1 MATVGLQ
8 AMLSAEDVAQI
19 RGISDEWVRTSLV
32 RDWDGLAA
40 LLTDDVVLLPP
51 DAPVVVGKDAARG
64 FLEAFPAIAAFTAT
78 VIAAEGQP
86 ELAWARGSF
95 AMTIEPAPGQRVS
108 MTGKWSAT
116 YRRGANGSWRCAS
129 DTWNL
134 DAPVSP

>member
-19 RGISDEWVRTSLV
+19 RGISDEWVRAALV
-32 RDWDGLAA
+32 RDWDSLAA

-51 DAPVVVGKDAARG
+51 DAPAVVGKAAARA
-64 FLEAFPAIAAFTAT
+64 FLEAFPPIAAFTAT

-95 AMTIEPAPGQRVS
+95 AMTVEAAPAQRLS
-108 MTGKWSAT
+108 MVGKWSAT
-116 YRRGANGSWRCAS
+116 YRKRADGGWRCAS

-134 DAPVSP
+134 DAPVSA

>member
-8 AMLSAEDVAQI
+8 AMLSAEDLARI

-32 RDWDGLAA
+32 RDWDGLAT

-51 DAPVVVGKDAARG
+51 DAPVVVGKASARD
-64 FLEAFPAIAAFTAT
+64 FLEAFPPIAAFTAT

-95 AMTIEPAPGQRVS
+95 TMSIEPAPGQSVS
-108 MTGKWSAT
+108 MVGKWSAT
-116 YRRGANGSWRCAS
+116 YRRRADGSWRCAS

-134 DAPVSP
+134 DAPVRP